1 VATFTGGQLA
11 LVLIFAVVWA
21 VVGYL
26 LTETD
31 RRRLGRTPWGV
42 PAMGWSA
49 ILFFTG
55 LLGFV
60 VWLVAHRSAVRRAAN
75 GPYGGPGAVPGGG
88 GAAPPGPVASN
99 PGRLVASDF
108 PAYPRPASGG
118 DAPGPG
124 SNAGQAPP
132 APSPAVTVP
141 TSAPAD
147 AAPPGWHPDPGG
159 QYHYRW
165 WTGSEW
171 TSYVAVDGRVEVDIS
186 PDQRIGPY

>member
-1 VATFTGGQLA
+1 MATFTGGQLA

-55 LLGFV
+55 LVGFV
-60 VWLVAHRSAVRRAAN
+60 LWLLAHRSAVRQAAN
-75 GPYGGPGAVPGGG
+75 GPSGAPGAGPGGVRAT
-88 GAAPPGPVASN
+88 PPTAGHS
-99 PGRLVASDF
+99 VASDF
-108 PAYPRPASGG
+108 PAYPRPASGA
-118 DAPGPG
+118 DGPG
-124 SNAGQAPP
+124 TGPDGGPPTPPPTPSDTAAPP
-132 APSPAVTVP
+132 VP
-141 TSAPAD
+141 VET
-147 AAPPGWHPDPGG
+147 APPGWHPDPGG